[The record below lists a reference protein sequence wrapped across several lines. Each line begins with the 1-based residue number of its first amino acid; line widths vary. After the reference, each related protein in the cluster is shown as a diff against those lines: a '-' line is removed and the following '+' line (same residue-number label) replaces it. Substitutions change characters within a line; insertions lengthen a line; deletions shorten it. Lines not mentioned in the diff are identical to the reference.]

1 MECQRVHFEYIEG
14 EVLQSARKLVDY
26 LKEDEKGD
34 FIFCTTDEEESNHIF
49 HDIQRIDAWLE
60 EMPGLSRKCWR
71 LTIGF
76 YLSLFLLL
84 ISHWAWHLG
93 FFDNIFFR

>member
-1 MECQRVHFEYIEG
+1 MENSRFHFGFIEE

-34 FIFCTTDEEESNHIF
+34 FIFCTTGDEEANHIF
-49 HDIQRIDAWLE
+49 HDIQRIDAWLK
-60 EMPGLSRKCWR
+60 EMPALSRMCWR
-71 LTIGF
+71 LTLGF
-76 YLSLFLLL
+76 YLSVILLL

-93 FFDNIFFR
+93 FFNNILFR